1 MKRDRE
7 NDTDPGLGPPV
18 PTRGDT
24 LVDLPRRRQEMRY
37 GTDPGIPVSDSDRD
51 LLRNLVSA
59 DRRRSN
65 EAPNRLFESVLDS
78 MDAPSDSP
86 RTPVPTPISV
96 AGPRTQARSLE
107 RTGKW
112 LVALVGGLVVIIAV
126 ALVLRDSSTAQT
138 REHSLGVKS
147 VFLASRPP
155 PTDTT
160 APMPPATATTTA
172 VQPVAPVV
180 AAPVRTAP
188 SAPSSAPLVASPR
201 PTARVT
207 PAATGAPEPSL
218 PQRLGGLVHP

>member
-78 MDAPSDSP
+78 LETPADTA

-96 AGPRTQARSLE
+96 AGPRTQSRIFERSA
-107 RTGKW
+107 KW
-112 LVALVGGLVVIIAV
+112 LVVLVGGLVVVMAV
-126 ALVLRDSSTAQT
+126 ALVLRDSGSAQSRT
-138 REHSLGVKS
+138 IPLSAKS
-147 VFLASRPP
+147 VFLGSRPP
-155 PTDTT
+155 PPDRT
-160 APMPPATATTTA
+160 
-172 VQPVAPVV
+172 APVV
-180 AAPVRTAP
+180 STAATAQPLASASSPVRPAPTSAP
-188 SAPSSAPLVASPR
+188 SASVATPSRPNVKGAP
-201 PTARVT
+201 T
-207 PAATGAPEPSL
+207 APEPEPSVK
-218 PQRLGGLVHP
+218 PRLEGLRHP